1 MNAMRST
8 TRDPAVRSTKKEP
21 RVRGF
26 MLRKNA

>member
-1 MNAMRST
+1 MKAMRST